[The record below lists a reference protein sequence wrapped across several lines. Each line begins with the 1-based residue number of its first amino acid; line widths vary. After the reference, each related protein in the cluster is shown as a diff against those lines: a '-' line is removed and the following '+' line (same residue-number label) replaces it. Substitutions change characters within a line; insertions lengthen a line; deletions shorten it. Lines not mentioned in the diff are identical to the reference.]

1 MFTGL
6 IPCVTIFHA
15 DMYLMQTQ
23 HLSLNHI
30 SALKRTNE
38 MRRFMGLVHV
48 FVCLPLGSMPIS
60 LSNPLISI
68 DTLILKLKLL
78 LYI

>member
-6 IPCVTIFHA
+6 IPSVTIFHA

-30 SALKRTNE
+30 SALNRTNQ
-38 MRRFMGLVHV
+38 MRHFMGLAQV
-48 FVCLPLGSMPIS
+48 FVCLPFALNAIF
-60 LSNPLISI
+60 I
-68 DTLILKLKLL
+68 DKSFNIN
-78 LYI
+78 